1 MIKTKMSSIQNNI
14 KIIVL
19 FFVISSCFAQ
29 KKQSNK
35 SVTQQGYEIT
45 IKTENI
51 TNETLQLSFLYG
63 INKKSFVTDSIV
75 IKSINQKVVFKE
87 PKKIVGAIYRLALK
101 SNPNNFLELALD
113 NGSIING
120 TIAATNAKSWSI
132 TSNQL
137 NKDFVAYQ
145 NASKADAPALR
156 NELIKKYPNS
166 VLQIYLWA
174 DNKIGTQK
182 SDDVKE
188 QESFYT
194 TFFDVVQPS
203 EKRLAFLPNINKLLY
218 KFVTAKP
225 VTNDNYK
232 KHVDKLLQGLDC
244 KTQNFTIF
252 TKYFVANMAF
262 FESNNL
268 EEAYNH
274 LYEKYIKEN
283 TCKTFSDADMNKY
296 TNEFDTN
303 KKVPLLSIFPEVS
316 FATKDSIPT
325 TIQEIY
331 TKNDYTLVTF
341 FSPSCQHCID
351 KMPEIK
357 KFMDN
362 LKEKYPT
369 KNIQW
374 VTILNDRDENKWVE
388 FLDKNQLEKSA
399 INLKS
404 IDPNRTYQ
412 HVLNAYSN
420 PSYFLLN
427 KEGKVVLK
435 SFNNK
440 TILGLINQ

>member
-1 MIKTKMSSIQNNI
+1 
-14 KIIVL
+14 
-19 FFVISSCFAQ
+19 
-29 KKQSNK
+29 
-35 SVTQQGYEIT
+35 
-45 IKTENI
+45 
-51 TNETLQLSFLYG
+51 
-63 INKKSFVTDSIV
+63 
-75 IKSINQKVVFKE
+75 
-87 PKKIVGAIYRLALK
+87 
-101 SNPNNFLELALD
+101 
-113 NGSIING
+113 
-120 TIAATNAKSWSI
+120 
-132 TSNQL
+132 
-137 NKDFVAYQ
+137 
-145 NASKADAPALR
+145 
-156 NELIKKYPNS
+156 
-166 VLQIYLWA
+166 
-174 DNKIGTQK
+174 
-182 SDDVKE
+182 
-188 QESFYT
+188 
-194 TFFDVVQPS
+194 VQPS

-404 IDPNRTYQ
+404 IDPNMTYQ

>member
-1 MIKTKMSSIQNNI
+1 MKS

-19 FFVISSCFAQ
+19 LFVFVTAVAQ
-29 KKQSNK
+29 KKTANK
-35 SVTQQGYEIT
+35 SANNNAGGYEVVIN
-45 IKTENI
+45 TENI
-51 TNETLQLSFLYG
+51 SNETLQLSFVYG
-63 INKKSFVTDSIV
+63 TNKKSFVADSIV
-75 IKSINQKVVFKE
+75 IKNTNQKVVFKE
-87 PKKIVGAIYRLALK
+87 SKKIVGAIYRLGLK
-101 SNPNNFLELALD
+101 SAPNNYIELALD
-113 NGSIING
+113 NGSKVNITLSDKNPQKWTLDKDEIN
-120 TIAATNAKSWSI
+120 N
-132 TSNQL
+132 
-137 NKDFVAYQ
+137 DFLAYQ
-145 NASKADAPALR
+145 RQVNRMPKPDLIALR
-156 NELIKKYPNS
+156 NELIKKYPKS
-166 VLQIYLWA
+166 VLQVYLWSE
-174 DNKIGTQK
+174 NKIDTPK
-182 SDDVKE
+182 SLDDKE
-188 QESFYT
+188 QELFYT

-225 VTNDNYK
+225 VTNENYK

-296 TNEFDTN
+296 TNEFETN
-303 KKVPLLSIFPEVS
+303 KKVPLFSIFPEVS

-325 TIQEIY
+325 TIQGIY
-331 TKNDYTLVTF
+331 SKNDFTLLTF
-341 FSPSCQHCID
+341 FSPNCQHCID

-362 LKEKYPT
+362 VKEKYPT
-369 KNIQW
+369 KNTQW

-388 FLDKNQLEKSA
+388 FLEKNQLEESA

-404 IDPNRTYQ
+404 VDPNRTYQ

-420 PSYFLLN
+420 PCYFLLDQQ
-427 KEGKVVLK
+427 GKVVLK

-440 TILGLINQ
+440 TIMGLINQ